1 MEFSRAAIFRSSE
14 NFLQFVLTFY
24 GYFQQEYPFLI
35 PSFPTLSRPSNIK
48 WVTDYDILNR
58 FLSVKEAPGDGV
70 GGSTIIFGAV
80 PSPVLYLNF
89 LLSFK
94 R

>member
-14 NFLQFVLTFY
+14 NFLQLVLTFD
-24 GYFQQEYPFLI
+24 GYFQQ
-35 PSFPTLSRPSNIK
+35 NIHFSHAIK
-48 WVTDYDILNR
+48 TELEGVQDYGDISNR